1 MGNSH
6 QVTDPVFSLSGSQNS
21 PRGVLPALRLQS
33 PGDGCLL
40 AMDGRICVG
49 CRCRCVRPIR
59 LGWSPAK
66 ARWRLPHN
74 GNGPRGH
81 NFEPPHSFE
90 AKRNREFASEPVG
103 GSTTIAGGFGAAGC
117 TQRDRPFPD
126 ADGGLHPSA
135 WFGGLGTVALPK
147 TGWRCSSRG
156 SAGEFPRARLVD
168 RGDASISNANTIE
181 ILPDQPAIET
191 IKPRIECGDLRRH
204 DREADL
210 NLGAAQ
216 AHSHALLDVRN
227 VKLHRGDVGMD
238 RPQVLQIV
246 CHTLSL

>member
-1 MGNSH
+1 MPSSAHASWACCPTSFADCSTRGSSAASWTRLETAMFLAGVTLMAGGPLGQQPSGNG
-6 QVTDPVFSLSGSQNS
+6 PCFSLSGSQNS

-135 WFGGLGTVALPK
+135 WFGGLGVT
-147 TGWRCSSRG
+147 
-156 SAGEFPRARLVD
+156 
-168 RGDASISNANTIE
+168 
-181 ILPDQPAIET
+181 
-191 IKPRIECGDLRRH
+191 RR
-204 DREADL
+204 
-210 NLGAAQ
+210 
-216 AHSHALLDVRN
+216 
-227 VKLHRGDVGMD
+227 
-238 RPQVLQIV
+238 
-246 CHTLSL
+246 